1 MLAERVFEGF
11 RSRGHPHLP
20 PSARFIGAIDLG
32 PVVDCEDG
40 DVVVVD
46 AVHDPEVTT
55 SGTVET
61 FQLESQ
67 GFTDPLG
74 VRGQRAVDE
83 LDHCRPDPTRKP
95 LEGTLGRRAPSDQV
109 GLLIHGR
116 AA

>member
-1 MLAERVFEGF
+1 MPRDI
-11 RSRGHPHLP
+11 RYCRRPRG
-20 PSARFIGAIDLG
+20 SSGAIDVG
-32 PVVDCEDG
+32 PVVDREDG

-46 AVHDPEVTT
+46 AVHDQEVAT

-61 FQLESQ
+61 FKLESQ

-83 LDHCRPDPTRKP
+83 LYHSRPDPSWQP
-95 LEGTLGRRAPSDQV
+95 LEGTLGRRAPSDQA